1 MNTPPLAARLIAAV
15 AAVVVTL
22 ALLHA
27 VFAIAEPQRSVL
39 IAKLERDR
47 QPAAPEIAVALAFP
61 AGLRI
66 AK

>member
-27 VFAIAEPQRSVL
+27 VFSIAEPQRSVL
-39 IAKLERDR
+39 IAKLEREQ
-47 QPAAPEIAVALAFP
+47 QPAATRLALALP
-61 AGLRI
+61 AFSSARV